1 MTRFK
6 FISLVLSFIS
16 TAAISEASAQT
27 NNHQSA
33 PTDSIT
39 IVDSINNDTTSTIE
53 FIQPD
58 KLNDRLLEEEQ
69 EEKST
74 DEDVKKG
81 KKDIKAGKRVSYT
94 IIAFNKAN
102 QRDKAMEIARKINS
116 RFPQYRAKVTSN
128 LPYWQVSVGPF
139 FDEDDAHKAMSNIR
153 SAIPGT
159 SPTLR
164 KKNIVV
170 TK

>member
-1 MTRFK
+1 MTRYK
-6 FISLVLSFIS
+6 FISLLLSFIS
-16 TAAISEASAQT
+16 TTAISEASAQT
-27 NNHQSA
+27 NHQQPES
-33 PTDSIT
+33 TDSMT
-39 IVDSINNDTTSTIE
+39 IVDHINNDTTSTIE

-58 KLNDRLLEEEQ
+58 KLNERLLEEEKV
-69 EEKST
+69 EEST
-74 DEDVKKG
+74 EEDLKNG
-81 KKDIKAGKRVSYT
+81 KKNIKAGKRVSYT

-116 RFPQYRAKVTSN
+116 RFPQYKAKVTSN